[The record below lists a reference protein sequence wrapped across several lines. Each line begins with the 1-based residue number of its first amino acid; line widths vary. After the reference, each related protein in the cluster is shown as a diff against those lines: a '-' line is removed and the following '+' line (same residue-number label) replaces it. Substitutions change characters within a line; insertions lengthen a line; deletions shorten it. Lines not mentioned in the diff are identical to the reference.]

1 MLLLLLRLCVTI
13 FIAFLCGRLI
23 AKLKLPSIL
32 GWLICAMI
40 LGPHAV
46 SLINQELLD
55 AAWYQNTIHVMECA
69 VGLMIGTEL
78 VWKKIKRSGK
88 AIVITT
94 LTQLKATDDK
104 RASYYRYFTGKDFGS
119 AENYDICLNS
129 SALGIEECVRIL
141 KDHYL
146 DITPS
151 KT

>member
-78 VWKKIKRSGK
+78 VWKKIKRSG
-88 AIVITT
+88 IVH
-94 LTQLKATDDK
+94 
-104 RASYYRYFTGKDFGS
+104 
-119 AENYDICLNS
+119 CP
-129 SALGIEECVRIL
+129 GIQNRRPCYQNPDSHGR
-141 KDHYL
+141 
-146 DITPS
+146 PG
-151 KT
+151 